1 MTSSIGKAS
10 AFLASGTIVSRIL
23 GFVKIFVLTQALGV
37 VNTTSGDA
45 FTAATLI
52 PSSIYAVIGGG
63 LLSAVL
69 VPQIVRASRGT
80 DGGAGY
86 INKLVT
92 VALVAFAVVTVAAT
106 LLAPQLTA
114 LYNAKSPLATAFAYW
129 SLPQIFFLG
138 LYAVLGEVLNA
149 RKSFGPFTWV
159 PVVNNV
165 ISIAAS
171 GVFISVYGSGVRS
184 DEGWTIGMIALLAGG
199 ATLGVALQG
208 LLLFYFW
215 RRVGLR
221 YRPDFAWRGVGL
233 GSAGGAALWT
243 LGMLVATQIAG
254 LIETNVAMSATG
266 QGASTFALST
276 AWLIFM
282 LPHSVITV
290 SLVTAFYTRMSEH
303 AAAGDHKAFS
313 SDVGTGLR
321 TVAVLLTFAS
331 AALVVGAV
339 PFARVFTDDFGSALP
354 LGLVIACYAF
364 GLVPFSLLFV
374 VQRAFYAQGD
384 TRTPFFFTLAQV
396 LVVVF
401 GVLACTTLPVE
412 LIAAG
417 IALVV
422 SGATLFQLVLAGV
435 LLARRI
441 GWSAHRLPATLVRSL
456 AAAAAAALA
465 GWFVSGALGS
475 RSVDGF
481 AMAGQV
487 PAVIVLAAVG
497 ASMGLVYF
505 GVLVLLRA
513 PEISLVTGA
522 LARFRRR

>member
-1 MTSSIGKAS
+1 MTNSIGKAS

-69 VPQIVRASRGT
+69 VPQIVRASRGA

-171 GVFISVYGSGVRS
+171 GVFIAVYGSGVRS

-221 YRPDFAWRGVGL
+221 YRPDFVWRGVGL

-254 LIETNVAMSATG
+254 LIETNVAMSASG
-266 QGASTFALST
+266 QGASTFALSLS
-276 AWLIFM
+276 LI
-282 LPHSVITV
+282 HI
-290 SLVTAFYTRMSEH
+290 
-303 AAAGDHKAFS
+303 
-313 SDVGTGLR
+313 
-321 TVAVLLTFAS
+321 
-331 AALVVGAV
+331 
-339 PFARVFTDDFGSALP
+339 
-354 LGLVIACYAF
+354 
-364 GLVPFSLLFV
+364 
-374 VQRAFYAQGD
+374 
-384 TRTPFFFTLAQV
+384 
-396 LVVVF
+396 
-401 GVLACTTLPVE
+401 
-412 LIAAG
+412 
-417 IALVV
+417 
-422 SGATLFQLVLAGV
+422 
-435 LLARRI
+435 
-441 GWSAHRLPATLVRSL
+441 
-456 AAAAAAALA
+456 
-465 GWFVSGALGS
+465 
-475 RSVDGF
+475 
-481 AMAGQV
+481 
-487 PAVIVLAAVG
+487 
-497 ASMGLVYF
+497 
-505 GVLVLLRA
+505 
-513 PEISLVTGA
+513 
-522 LARFRRR
+522 

>member
-92 VALVAFAVVTVAAT
+92 VALVAFAAVTVAAT

-243 LGMLVATQIAG
+243 LGM
-254 LIETNVAMSATG
+254 
-266 QGASTFALST
+266 
-276 AWLIFM
+276 
-282 LPHSVITV
+282 
-290 SLVTAFYTRMSEH
+290 
-303 AAAGDHKAFS
+303 
-313 SDVGTGLR
+313 
-321 TVAVLLTFAS
+321 
-331 AALVVGAV
+331 
-339 PFARVFTDDFGSALP
+339 
-354 LGLVIACYAF
+354 
-364 GLVPFSLLFV
+364 
-374 VQRAFYAQGD
+374 
-384 TRTPFFFTLAQV
+384 
-396 LVVVF
+396 
-401 GVLACTTLPVE
+401 
-412 LIAAG
+412 
-417 IALVV
+417 
-422 SGATLFQLVLAGV
+422 
-435 LLARRI
+435 
-441 GWSAHRLPATLVRSL
+441 
-456 AAAAAAALA
+456 
-465 GWFVSGALGS
+465 FVSI
-475 RSVDGF
+475 R
-481 AMAGQV
+481 
-487 PAVIVLAAVG
+487 PAI
-497 ASMGLVYF
+497 
-505 GVLVLLRA
+505 
-513 PEISLVTGA
+513 
-522 LARFRRR
+522 